1 LYNIDVYGYEAN
13 GEGEPPVDEDHRRL
27 LEVVEDEAEPPKM
40 KDHRELQGITIFGDG
55 IATLKFRGRASRR
68 SLRNME
74 RCREQQ
80 ETNSGRPLGGA
91 QFGID
96 ISVFPLLPSAI
107 TSSAPVAG
115 GTWALTALLCLA
127 VVFLGQFYY

>member
-1 LYNIDVYGYEAN
+1 
-13 GEGEPPVDEDHRRL
+13 
-27 LEVVEDEAEPPKM
+27 M

-68 SLRNME
+68 SLPNTE
-74 RCREQQ
+74 RRREQQ

-115 GTWALTALLCLA
+115 GTWASTALLCLA
-127 VVFLGQFYY
+127 VVFLGQF